1 MFTSIAIIG
10 RPNVGKSTLFNKLTN
25 SRDAIVS
32 NLPGL
37 TKDRNHGFINLKNK
51 NSLLVDTG
59 GIANEKEEIKEAI
72 SNQAWIAAMESGLIL
87 LIFDGSVELNNQDF
101 EIITKLRKLN
111 KEFIGVINKVD
122 KKTNS
127 SVKQDL
133 QENGLQGTIE
143 ISAEHST
150 NINLLKSKIEE
161 KLPEYSTPK
170 QKGKKVAILG
180 RPNAGKST
188 FINNLINEE
197 RLIVS
202 EIAGTTIAA
211 ISVPFEFNNEKFILI
226 DTAGIRKGYK
236 YNENVEY
243 FSFVRAMHAIDES
256 DLVIFMC
263 DLSQGIVDQDLKI
276 LNMVIEN
283 GKPLVLAFNK
293 TDLVSKSELLNIYGS
308 KRMQSDFIQNIE
320 HVEISA
326 LKKRGFKKVF
336 NLTNKIIKKSQK
348 KFSTSMLNNL
358 LEKFVNANSPP
369 SISGRQLKFKY
380 VHFGGTHPTTLIINS
395 NQDKKI
401 PTNYKKYLENSFR
414 AKLDLKS
421 VQLKIIF
428 RKSKNPFGDK
438 KNKLSEKQIK
448 KRQRL
453 VKHSKKLK
461 K

>member
-10 RPNVGKSTLFNKLTN
+10 RPNVGKSSLFNKLTN

-51 NSLLVDTG
+51 NTLLVDTG

-133 QENGLQGTIE
+133 QENGLQDTIE

-202 EIAGTTIAA
+202 EIAGTTIDA

-308 KRMQSDFIQNIE
+308 KRMQSDFIQNVE

-380 VHFGGTHPTTLIINS
+380 VHFGGTYPTTLIINS

>member
-453 VKHSKKLK
+453 VKHSKKFK

>member
-59 GIANEKEEIKEAI
+59 GIASEKEEIKEAI

-101 EIITKLRKLN
+101 EIISKLRKLN

-133 QENGLQGTIE
+133 QENGLQDTIE

-202 EIAGTTIAA
+202 EIAGTTIDA

-380 VHFGGTHPTTLIINS
+380 VHFGGTYPTTLIINS

>member
-127 SVKQDL
+127 SVRQDL
-133 QENGLQGTIE
+133 QENGLKDIIE

-202 EIAGTTIAA
+202 EIAGTTIDA

-236 YNENVEY
+236 YNENIEY

-308 KRMQSDFIQNIE
+308 KRMQSDFMQNIE

-380 VHFGGTHPTTLIINS
+380 VHFGGTYPTTLIINS

-428 RKSKNPFGDK
+428 RKSKNPYGDK

>member
-133 QENGLQGTIE
+133 QENGLQDTIE
-143 ISAEHST
+143 ISAEHSI

-202 EIAGTTIAA
+202 EIAGTTIDA

-236 YNENVEY
+236 YNENIEY

-380 VHFGGTHPTTLIINS
+380 VHFGGTYPTTLIINS

>member
-127 SVKQDL
+127 SVRQDL
-133 QENGLQGTIE
+133 QENGLKDIIE

-202 EIAGTTIAA
+202 EIAGTTIDA

-236 YNENVEY
+236 YNENIEY

-380 VHFGGTHPTTLIINS
+380 VHFGGTYPTTLIINS

-421 VQLKIIF
+421 VQLKIIY
-428 RKSKNPFGDK
+428 RKSKNPYGDK

-448 KRQRL
+448 QRQRL